1 MGNRDSL
8 ALQFPAGRGSYTK
21 SRTNDWCDNSELA
34 GKLEKVVEAPER
46 NRQHPKVLESLN
58 GAPHQ
63 HGRHAVLVLLVVSIL
78 SVMLGLSLGQTI
90 NGRIVATLSDNT
102 TQRTQELYLW
112 GQTVEVDGV
121 EHEVTSYLAKE
132 LNADDIKMNLK

>member
-1 MGNRDSL
+1 M
-8 ALQFPAGRGSYTK
+8 
-21 SRTNDWCDNSELA
+21 
-34 GKLEKVVEAPER
+34 
-46 NRQHPKVLESLN
+46 
-58 GAPHQ
+58 
-63 HGRHAVLVLLVVSIL
+63 LVLLVVSIL
-78 SVMLGLSLGQTI
+78 SVMLGLFLGRTI

-102 TQRTQELYLW
+102 TQRTQELYFW

>member
-1 MGNRDSL
+1 M
-8 ALQFPAGRGSYTK
+8 
-21 SRTNDWCDNSELA
+21 
-34 GKLEKVVEAPER
+34 EKVVEAPAGER
-46 NRQHPKVLESLN
+46 SRQHPKGLESLN

-78 SVMLGLSLGQTI
+78 SVMLGLFLGRTI

-132 LNADDIKMNLK
+132 LNADDMKMNLK

>member
-46 NRQHPKVLESLN
+46 SRQHPKVLESLN
-58 GAPHQ
+58 GAACCV
-63 HGRHAVLVLLVVSIL
+63 GALVVSIL
-78 SVMLGLSLGQTI
+78 SVMLGRFLGRTI

-102 TQRTQELYLW
+102 TQRTQELYFW

>member
-46 NRQHPKVLESLN
+46 SRQHPKGLESLN

-78 SVMLGLSLGQTI
+78 SVMLGLFLG
-90 NGRIVATLSDNT
+90 RTLSDNT
-102 TQRTQELYLW
+102 TQRTQELYFW

>member
-1 MGNRDSL
+1 MGNRNSL

-21 SRTNDWCDNSELA
+21 LRTNDWRDNSELA

-46 NRQHPKVLESLN
+46 SRQHPKGLESLN

-78 SVMLGLSLGQTI
+78 SVMLGLFLGRTI

-132 LNADDIKMNLK
+132 LNADDMKMNLK

>member
-1 MGNRDSL
+1 MGNRNSL

-21 SRTNDWCDNSELA
+21 LRTNDWCDNSELHWLH

-46 NRQHPKVLESLN
+46 SRQHPKGLESLN

-78 SVMLGLSLGQTI
+78 SVMLGLFLGRTI
-90 NGRIVATLSDNT
+90 NGRILAALSDNT

-112 GQTVEVDGV
+112 GQTVEVEGVASRTQGHLLPSQGV
-121 EHEVTSYLAKE
+121 ECR
-132 LNADDIKMNLK
+132 

>member
-1 MGNRDSL
+1 MGNRNSL

-21 SRTNDWCDNSELA
+21 LRTNDWRDNSELA

-46 NRQHPKVLESLN
+46 SRQHPKGFESLN
-58 GAPHQ
+58 EAPHQ

-78 SVMLGLSLGQTI
+78 SVMLGLFLGRTI
-90 NGRIVATLSDNT
+90 NGRILATLSDNT
-102 TQRTQELYLW
+102 TQRTQELYFW

-132 LNADDIKMNLK
+132 LNVDDMKMNLK